1 MLYCIWLAL
10 WQIKNIIF
18 QLIIQFFLCDVVYGK
33 HYATWKK
40 NPIKAEVTLNIT

>member
-18 QLIIQFFLCDVVYGK
+18 QLIIQFFYVMLYMASTMP
-33 HYATWKK
+33 HEKK